1 MTTNSRGL
9 RAAIWLVLG
18 VIVSTSVIFA
28 DEASGKDKAPPEVS
42 EPNARPTAVTEAI
55 NLFAEGKDAAAA
67 KRLRDSCWSAE
78 GTAEFDA
85 EYLANLAFVA
95 VSLQEC
101 AKPEAADRV
110 ARAALAEAEQLGRRS
125 DFTTKDRKK
134 DLLRRSAYIH
144 AKVLRDFETASGLL
158 EEVAQLDPEDAEAGK
173 QAARAKDNARQYGK
187 QKKGAK

>member
-28 DEASGKDKAPPEVS
+28 DEASGKDKASSEVS
-42 EPNARPTAVTEAI
+42 EPNLRPSAI
-55 NLFAEGKDAAAA
+55 TDAIKLFADGKDAAAA

-78 GTAEFDA
+78 GTAEFEA

-101 AKPEAADRV
+101 GQPEVAEKV
-110 ARAALAEAEQLGRRS
+110 ARAALAEAEQLGRKAG
-125 DFTTKDRKK
+125 FEKKERKK

-158 EEVAQLDPEDAEAGK
+158 EEVAQLAPDDVEAAQ
-173 QAARAKDNARQYGK
+173 QATRAKDNARLYGK